1 MMYIKKTVILT
12 IALLLSLSMSAQ
24 KRKKHVVKKPVVE
37 EPQEDP
43 RITSMR
49 EMTQQII
56 IIDSIVADKDQLLSQ
71 LRLSEETGR
80 IVSSVDFF
88 GEGDSTT
95 VFINEMGNKAYL
107 SQPDD
112 SLHQQLCTSDLLGGE
127 WSKPQL
133 LKGISEGISEAA
145 YPFMLADGTTFYFAG
160 KGEESIGGY
169 DIFMTRYDARSNS
182 FLKPENIGMPF
193 NSEANDYLF
202 AIDEYAHIGYFV
214 SDRRQPEGKACLYI
228 FIPKESRK
236 TYDPIVYTE
245 AEIRGFADISSIA
258 DTWGN
263 GEERSAA
270 LARYQAISINNMKA
284 TNTDAQPDDNAVA
297 SLELVINDA
306 LTYSSA
312 RDFRSREAAVLYKQ
326 LIEARQQLCL
336 LNEQLEKSRSFYPQ
350 AAGAEK
356 KSLQREILQA
366 ETEVIQLNSRIHTLE
381 KETRNAE
388 IKVIN

>member
-1 MMYIKKTVILT
+1 MYIKKTVILA
-12 IALLLSLSMSAQ
+12 IALLLPLSMSAQ
-24 KRKKHVVKKPVVE
+24 KRKKRVKKPVVE
-37 EPQEDP
+37 VPQEDP

-49 EMTQQII
+49 EMTQQIT
-56 IIDSIVADKDQLLSQ
+56 IIDSIVTDKDQLLSQ
-71 LRLSEETGR
+71 LLLSDETGR
-80 IVSSVDFF
+80 ILSSSAFW
-88 GEGDSTT
+88 GKGDSTT
-95 VFINEMGNKAYL
+95 VFVNEMGNKAYF

-112 SLHQQLCTSDLLGGE
+112 SLKQQLCTSDLLGGE

-133 LKGISEGISEAA
+133 LNGISEGISETA
-145 YPFMLADGTTFYFAG
+145 YPFMLADGLTFYFAG

-169 DIFMTRYDARSNS
+169 DIFMTRYDAHNNS

-228 FIPKESRK
+228 FIPQSSRK
-236 TYDPIVYTE
+236 TYDPIVYTP

-284 TNTDAQPDDNAVA
+284 MNTDAQPDDNTVA

-366 ETEVIQLNSRIHTLE
+366 EAEVIKLHSHIQSLE

>member
-1 MMYIKKTVILT
+1 MNIRKTVILA
-12 IALLLSLSMSAQ
+12 IALLLPLSMSAQ
-24 KRKKHVVKKPVVE
+24 KRKKRVKKPVVE
-37 EPQEDP
+37 VPQEDP

-49 EMTQQII
+49 EMTQQIT

-71 LRLSEETGR
+71 LLLSNETGR
-80 IVSSVDFF
+80 ILSSSAFW
-88 GEGDSTT
+88 GKGDSTT
-95 VFINEMGNKAYL
+95 VFVNEMGNKAYF

-112 SLHQQLCTSDLLGGE
+112 SLKQQLCTSDLLGGE

-133 LKGISEGISEAA
+133 LNGISEGISETA
-145 YPFMLADGTTFYFAG
+145 YPFMLADGLTFYFAG

-169 DIFMTRYDARSNS
+169 DIFMTRYDAHNNS

-228 FIPKESRK
+228 FIPQASRK
-236 TYDPIVYTE
+236 TYDPIVYTP

-336 LNEQLEKSRSFYPQ
+336 LNEQLEKSRSFYSQ

-356 KSLQREILQA
+356 KTLQREMLQA
-366 ETEVIQLNSRIHTLE
+366 EAEVIKLHSHIQSLE

>member
-1 MMYIKKTVILT
+1 MLLT
-12 IALLLSLSMSAQ
+12 LLLPLSMSAQ
-24 KRKKHVVKKPVVE
+24 KSKRRAVKKPVVE

-71 LRLSEETGR
+71 LCLSDETGR
-80 IVSSVDFF
+80 IVSSRDFL
-88 GEGDSTT
+88 GKGDSTT
-95 VFINEMGNKAYL
+95 VFVNEMGNKAYY

-112 SLHQQLCTSDLLGGE
+112 SLKQQLCTSDLLGGE

-133 LKGISEGISEAA
+133 LQGISEGISEAA
-145 YPFMLADGTTFYFAG
+145 FPFMMADGLTFYFAG

-236 TYDPIVYTE
+236 TYDPIVYTQ
-245 AEIRGFADISSIA
+245 AEIRNFADISSIA

-270 LARYQAISINNMKA
+270 LARYYDISINSLKTA
-284 TNTDAQPDDNAVA
+284 NTSSQSEDNTIA
-297 SLELVINDA
+297 SQDLVINDV
-306 LTYSSA
+306 LTYSSTN
-312 RDFRSREAAVLYKQ
+312 DFRSREAAVLYKQ
-326 LIEARQQLCL
+326 LIEARQQLCS
-336 LNEQLEKSRSFYPQ
+336 LNKQLEKSRSYYPK
-350 AAGAEK
+350 ATGTEK
-356 KSLQREILQA
+356 KTLSREILQT
-366 ETEVIQLNSRIHTLE
+366 EKEVIQLNSRIQTLE

-388 IKVIN
+388 IKIIQ

>member
-1 MMYIKKTVILT
+1 MYIKKTVILA
-12 IALLLSLSMSAQ
+12 IALLLPLSMSAQ
-24 KRKKHVVKKPVVE
+24 KRKKRVKKPVVE
-37 EPQEDP
+37 VPQEDP

-49 EMTQQII
+49 EMTQQIT
-56 IIDSIVADKDQLLSQ
+56 IIDSIVTDKDQLLSQ
-71 LRLSEETGR
+71 LLLSDETGR
-80 IVSSVDFF
+80 ILSSSAFW
-88 GEGDSTT
+88 GKGDSTT
-95 VFINEMGNKAYL
+95 VFVNEMGNKAYF

-112 SLHQQLCTSDLLGGE
+112 SLKQQLCTSDLLGGE

-133 LKGISEGISEAA
+133 LNGISEGISETA
-145 YPFMLADGTTFYFAG
+145 YPFMLADGLTFYFAG

-169 DIFMTRYDARSNS
+169 DIFMTRYDAHNNS

-228 FIPKESRK
+228 FIPQSSRK
-236 TYDPIVYTE
+236 TYDPIVYTP

-263 GEERSAA
+263 GEERNAA
-270 LARYQAISINNMKA
+270 LARYHAISINNMKA
-284 TNTDAQPDDNAVA
+284 TNTDAQPDDNTTA
-297 SLELVINDA
+297 SQQIVINDA

-356 KSLQREILQA
+356 KTLQREMLQA
-366 ETEVIQLNSRIHTLE
+366 EAEVTKLYSRIGTLE
-381 KETRNAE
+381 KEARSAE